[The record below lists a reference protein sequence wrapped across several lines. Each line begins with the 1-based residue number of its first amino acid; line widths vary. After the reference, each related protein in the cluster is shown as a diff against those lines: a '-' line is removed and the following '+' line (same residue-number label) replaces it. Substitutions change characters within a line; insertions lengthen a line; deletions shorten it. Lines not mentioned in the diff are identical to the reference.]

1 MCYTHCICY
10 TYNLNVWHLHS
21 ADWKSSQSWA
31 NTVFL
36 WIFRHHM
43 VDQEDG
49 EEFILDIVNEIVES
63 TMKVLH
69 EQYIISQTLPYTIQ
83 ETKNLLLQIIEV
95 YTHCRLF
102 VSMAWLLLS
111 SLSSHSVLTDRQGC
125 NILFPSHPVSSY
137 CSCNIPVALFFLLS
151 FSLLPRSTIT
161 SCK

>member
-1 MCYTHCICY
+1 
-10 TYNLNVWHLHS
+10 
-21 ADWKSSQSWA
+21 
-31 NTVFL
+31 
-36 WIFRHHM
+36 M

-102 VSMAWLLLS
+102 VSMA
-111 SLSSHSVLTDRQGC
+111 
-125 NILFPSHPVSSY
+125 
-137 CSCNIPVALFFLLS
+137 
-151 FSLLPRSTIT
+151 
-161 SCK
+161 